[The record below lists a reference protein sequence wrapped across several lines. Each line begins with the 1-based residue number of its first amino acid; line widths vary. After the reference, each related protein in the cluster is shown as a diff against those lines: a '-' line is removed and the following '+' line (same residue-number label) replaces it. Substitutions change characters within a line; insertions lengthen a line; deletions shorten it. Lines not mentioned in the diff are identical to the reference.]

1 MAKLVLASAEISSF
15 STHSPFLFLNLVL
28 VYMEGVVILLIFYLR
43 YISTFLFPR
52 GARAYCTQAQRAER
66 HQIRRYVERYL
77 LVCASVRVS
86 GRGRGKRAVDSGDL
100 GSVLQGL
107 QEINVR
113 ACVCV

>member
-77 LVCASVRVS
+77 FSVC
-86 GRGRGKRAVDSGDL
+86 
-100 GSVLQGL
+100 
-107 QEINVR
+107 VR
-113 ACVCV
+113 ACVGEGEGKAGG